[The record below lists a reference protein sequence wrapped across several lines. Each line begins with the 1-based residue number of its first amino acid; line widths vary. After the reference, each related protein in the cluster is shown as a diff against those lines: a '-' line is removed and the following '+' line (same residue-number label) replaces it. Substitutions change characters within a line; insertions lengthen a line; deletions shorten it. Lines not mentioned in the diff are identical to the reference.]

1 MFLYSRYNLT
11 FGHTTM
17 IAEIGD
23 IVQINLYDFIAED
36 STKYTKVRFAIVVDT
51 PASNWCIAKYFDDES
66 ICEFARN
73 PNHWYDS
80 KQRVVV
86 SILS

>member
-1 MFLYSRYNLT
+1 
-11 FGHTTM
+11 M

-51 PASNWCIAKYFDDES
+51 PASNWCIAKYFW
-66 ICEFARN
+66 ITN
-73 PNHWYDS
+73 Y
-80 KQRVVV
+80 
-86 SILS
+86 